1 VREHEQ
7 ALSLF
12 RPAAN
17 GWKPV
22 AMAASA
28 RTGDGVAELWRTVL
42 AQRELLEKSGALVQ
56 RRRSQAR
63 EWMWSLVREGLQLA
77 LRESPAVGASIPE
90 LEADVEA
97 QRLTPAAAAR
107 QILATFLGRA

>member
-1 VREHEQ
+1 
-7 ALSLF
+7 AL
-12 RPAAN
+12 

-22 AMAASA
+22 ALAASA
-28 RTGDGVAELWRTVL
+28 LTGEGVGELWRTAL
-42 AQRELLEKSGALVQ
+42 EQRELLAKSGALEQ

-63 EWMWSLVREGLQLA
+63 EWMWSLVEEGLQRA
-77 LRESPAVGASIPE
+77 LRENREVAQAIPR

-107 QILATFLGRA
+107 ALLAGFLRRSEGGAP